1 MTVRLID
8 IANAAGVS
16 KSTAS
21 RALSRPDQVNEKTRQ
36 AVEKAARKMNYVF
49 DGVAR
54 ALTMRETR
62 TIGAIV
68 PTLENSIYAISM
80 QSLER
85 ELAQSGYTL
94 LLASHE
100 FNLNHELSALE
111 SLLSRGID
119 AVVLVGLSH
128 RPRALS
134 LLKQARIP
142 VAYSWNHPSRQDF
155 KNAIGFDNHL
165 AGECMAEYLISLGHQ
180 RIGVIS
186 GVLAENDRATDRLN
200 GVREAIRRAGLSLQS
215 QMIIE
220 KPYSLRGGQEG
231 MAEMFKLTKP
241 PTAVICGNDILAIGA
256 MAEARRLKIK
266 IPKEISVTGFDDME
280 ISSVVNP
287 SLTTIRFPMSELGV
301 NVAKFI
307 LSQLGK
313 FEGEVERN
321 LGFELIKRESTSVP
335 ED

>member
-1 MTVRLID
+1 
-8 IANAAGVS
+8 
-16 KSTAS
+16 
-21 RALSRPDQVNEKTRQ
+21 
-36 AVEKAARKMNYVF
+36 MNYVY

-54 ALTMRETR
+54 ALTLRETR

-100 FNLNHELSALE
+100 FNLDHELSALE

-142 VAYSWNHPSRQDF
+142 VAYSWNHTSQQDL
-155 KNAIGFDNHL
+155 KNMIGFDNHL
-165 AGECMAEYLISLGHQ
+165 AGKCMAEYLISLGH
-180 RIGVIS
+180 RKIGVIS
-186 GVLAENDRATDRLN
+186 GILAENDRAIDRLN
-200 GVREAIRRAGLSLQS
+200 GVREAMRRSGISLQN
-215 QMIIE
+215 QIVIE

-231 MAEMFKLTKP
+231 MAEMLKMANR
-241 PTAVICGNDILAIGA
+241 PTAIICGNDILAIGA
-256 MAEARRLKIK
+256 MAETRRLKIK
-266 IPKEISVTGFDDME
+266 VPKDISVTGFDDME

-301 NVAKFI
+301 NVARFI

-313 FEGEVERN
+313 FDGRVERN
-321 LGFELIKRESTSVP
+321 LGFELIIRESTAIPSV
-335 ED
+335 E